1 MSFWKGFLSIFIDES
16 PRTDLQIS
24 VKKMWEVYKK
34 ILEDSYFDEIFV
46 ATEYQKISHLLER
59 YKFHSD
65 RQLSTIFAD
74 MFAQMIQE
82 TEMNFQDFVLIS
94 TPMHWTRYWIRGFDT
109 IGLIVKKISKITK
122 IPHISLLKTKFS
134 RRQLTLSREERLQ
147 NRKKIFSV
155 KKIVKIPEKVILFDD
170 VLTTGSTI
178 NECAKV
184 LKNAWVKEIIVC
196 VLATN
201 HK

>member
-1 MSFWKGFLSIFIDES
+1 
-16 PRTDLQIS
+16 
-24 VKKMWEVYKK
+24 
-34 ILEDSYFDEIFV
+34 
-46 ATEYQKISHLLER
+46 
-59 YKFHSD
+59 
-65 RQLSTIFAD
+65 
-74 MFAQMIQE
+74 MFAQMIQK
-82 TEMNFQDFVLIS
+82 TEMNFQDFMLIP

-122 IPHISLLKTKFS
+122 IPHIFLLKTKFS
-134 RRQLTLSREERLQ
+134 RRQLTLSREERLK

-184 LKNAWVKEIIVC
+184 LKNA
-196 VLATN
+196 
-201 HK
+201 

>member
-1 MSFWKGFLSIFIDES
+1 
-16 PRTDLQIS
+16 
-24 VKKMWEVYKK
+24 
-34 ILEDSYFDEIFV
+34 
-46 ATEYQKISHLLER
+46 
-59 YKFHSD
+59 
-65 RQLSTIFAD
+65 
-74 MFAQMIQE
+74 MFAQMIQK
-82 TEMNFQDFVLIS
+82 TEMNFQDFVLIP

-122 IPHISLLKTKFS
+122 IPHTSLLKTKFS
-134 RRQLTLSREERLQ
+134 RRQLTLSREERLK

-184 LKNAWVKEIIVC
+184 LKNA
-196 VLATN
+196 
-201 HK
+201 

>member
-1 MSFWKGFLSIFIDES
+1 
-16 PRTDLQIS
+16 
-24 VKKMWEVYKK
+24 
-34 ILEDSYFDEIFV
+34 
-46 ATEYQKISHLLER
+46 
-59 YKFHSD
+59 
-65 RQLSTIFAD
+65 
-74 MFAQMIQE
+74 MFAQIIQK
-82 TEMNFQDFVLIS
+82 TEMNFQDFVLIP

-122 IPHISLLKTKFS
+122 IPHTSLLKTKFS
-134 RRQLTLSREERLQ
+134 RRQLTLSREERLK

-184 LKNAWVKEIIVC
+184 LKNA
-196 VLATN
+196 
-201 HK
+201 

>member
-24 VKKMWEVYKK
+24 VKKMWEEYKK

-74 MFAQMIQE
+74 MFAQMIQK
-82 TEMNFQDFVLIS
+82 TEMNFQDFVLIP

-134 RRQLTLSREERLQ
+134 RRQLTLSREERLK
-147 NRKKIFSV
+147 NRKKNFFYQKNS
-155 KKIVKIPEKVILFDD
+155 KNSWKSDSFWWCTHNRLHYQWMCKSLEKRLSKGNYR
-170 VLTTGSTI
+170 LCTC
-178 NECAKV
+178 N
-184 LKNAWVKEIIVC
+184 
-196 VLATN
+196 
-201 HK
+201 